1 MDPHFRRRPVPA
13 PSGRV
18 APDDAR
24 LFPEPSLLAPDRSAT
39 LPPPPP
45 LLRYARSATNLRAA
59 HDRPATAVVDPRGR
73 LPVDFVVDTLPTPPR
88 SLSPAPSSTG
98 ELRRAK
104 SSSALS
110 ASLDP
115 RPPSPSSHTASSN
128 PSKPEASAASKWK
141 HALGEAQ
148 YFAGGLV
155 SRPAESTRHYTIVRH
170 SHALVWYRG
179 PSTSVSITILSDV
192 DLPPTRTLWLQQ
204 KGYSGNVGMS
214 LKALVGTTG
223 AWLDVTPATRA
234 PSPEE
239 VGPGVLD
246 ERAIQRDLKRFAK
259 KASGRQ
265 RAHVPRETHVV
276 RIPAA
281 ATDGYFRL
289 VLCAGGSEGSKGRK
303 VLCGCPVFRVA
314 STSTDISVV
323 RGAGIRTMPLE
334 VGIKVGTTVA
344 QQFAKKYTA
353 PAALVAQNRATR
365 VATKALTNPRVKQ
378 AATYGKQAATV
389 GKNIVQTSGL
399 DQAVRGSW
407 RKGQVDRYGQVA
419 FDNTVRIIGSD
430 EGPEAPFPVS
440 LEGKTARA
448 TGRST
453 VELGIPT
460 ANLSGVRDEIKM
472 RWKGVYAAWA
482 NVVPGKKSPV
492 GDEGGLSHDWHE
504 AIVTVGPL
512 RYGPPEVVVKNR
524 VTVHFLYDFD
534 NVTFFDMKVRVVL
547 MGYLHPPPEPC
558 ADPDDLFEQ
567 YVVDSMSVTESL
579 ARAAWSVS
587 SCLGSKSFSER
598 LDGVT
603 GAVQGKV
610 DKMPLHWAGVRSES
624 AAMRDR
630 VYGNG
635 GIWIQR

>member
-1 MDPHFRRRPVPA
+1 MDPQFRRRPVPA

-18 APDDAR
+18 APDAH
-24 LFPEPSLLAPDRSAT
+24 LFPDPSLLAPDRSAT
-39 LPPPPP
+39 LPPPP
-45 LLRYARSATNLRAA
+45 LRYARSATNLRAA
-59 HDRPATAVVDPRGR
+59 HDRPATAVADPRGH
-73 LPVDFVVDTLPTPPR
+73 LPVDFVVDTLPTPSQ
-88 SLSPAPSSTG
+88 SLSASPSSTG

-110 ASLDP
+110 SLSASLDP
-115 RPPSPSSHTASSN
+115 RPSSSSSTTTHTANSN
-128 PSKPEASAASKWK
+128 PSKAEASAASRWK

-148 YFAGGLV
+148 YFAGGLL
-155 SRPAESTRHYTIVRH
+155 SRPAESTRHYTIIRH

-179 PSTSVSITILSDV
+179 PSTSVSITILSDI

-223 AWLDVTPATRA
+223 TWLDVTPATRA
-234 PSPEE
+234 PSPED

-246 ERAIQRDLKRFAK
+246 ERAIQRDLKRFSK

-265 RAHVPRETHVV
+265 KGHSPRETHVV

-289 VLCAGGSEGSKGRK
+289 VLCAGGSEGGKGRK

-323 RGAGIRTMPLE
+323 RGASIRTMPLE
-334 VGIKVGTTVA
+334 VGVKVGTTVA

-353 PAALVAQNRATR
+353 PAALVVQNRATK

-378 AATYGKQAATV
+378 AATAGKT
-389 GKNIVQTSGL
+389 IVKTSGL
-399 DQAVRGSW
+399 DQAVVGSW

-440 LEGKTARA
+440 FEGKTARA

-453 VELGIPT
+453 VELGVPT

-482 NVVPGKKSPV
+482 SIVPDKKSPV
-492 GDEGGLSHDWHE
+492 ADGGRLSHDWHE

-524 VTVHFLYDFD
+524 VAVHFLYDFD
-534 NVTFFDMKVRVVL
+534 EATFFDMRVRVLL
-547 MGYLHPPPEPC
+547 MGYLHPPPESC

-579 ARAAWSVS
+579 AREAWSVS
-587 SCLGSKSFSER
+587 SCLRSKSFSER

-610 DKMPLHWAGVRSES
+610 DKIPLHWAGVRSES
-624 AAMRDR
+624 AAMRDK